1 MRRRLL
7 GDVDQSILSWVVQ
20 LHLALLSVGTSFFPF
35 WLRLSIGLLCREMV
49 HALIGKAYHTAVVS
63 SIMVSEVVFAADLRS
78 VEHRMVCVELPIGT
92 WAFPHV
98 LFKFVNL
105 VNIFIKKI

>member
-1 MRRRLL
+1 MRRWLL

-20 LHLALLSVGTSFFPF
+20 LHLAILSVGGTSFFPF

-49 HALIGKAYHTAVVS
+49 HALIGEAYHAAVVS
-63 SIMVSEVVFAADLRS
+63 SIMMSKVVFAADLRS
-78 VEHRMVCVELPIGT
+78 VEHRMVCVELPIRT

-98 LFKFVNL
+98 LLKLMNL
-105 VNIFIKKI
+105 F